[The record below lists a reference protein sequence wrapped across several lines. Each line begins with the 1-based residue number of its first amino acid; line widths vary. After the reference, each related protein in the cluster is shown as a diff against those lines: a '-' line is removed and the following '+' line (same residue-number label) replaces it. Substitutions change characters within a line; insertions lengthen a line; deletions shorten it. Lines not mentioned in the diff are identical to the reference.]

1 MAEIDVSD
9 EMLTVR
15 LHGREVVWALRRRV
29 AVPLTRVRGARL
41 DPAAARAPRG
51 FRWPGSRLP
60 GVITAGTFVR
70 KGGRDFWS
78 VRDPTKAVVI
88 ALADKPYARLI
99 VQVAD
104 PQATVAAIEAAR
116 RRAR

>member
-1 MAEIDVSD
+1 MAEIEIAD
-9 EMLTVR
+9 ETLTVR
-15 LHGREVVWALRRRV
+15 LRGWEVVWALRRRV
-29 AVPLTRVRGARL
+29 AVPLARVRGARL
-41 DPAAARAPRG
+41 DPVAAGRPKG

-88 ALADKPYARLI
+88 ALAGKPYARLI